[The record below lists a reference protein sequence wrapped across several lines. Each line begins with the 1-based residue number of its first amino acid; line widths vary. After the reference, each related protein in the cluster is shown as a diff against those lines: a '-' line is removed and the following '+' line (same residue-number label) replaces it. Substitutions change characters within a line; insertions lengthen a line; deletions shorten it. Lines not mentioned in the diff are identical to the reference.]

1 MFCSARR
8 LFSETTSCS
17 EAATIFGTSPASGE
31 IIINGT
37 RVCRSG
43 ENEVF
48 YDVGTLDANGNFV
61 ATVLSAFS
69 QIVTVSVGLPSAFQ
83 LVFLLAKSEQTLTE
97 TRSQIFIDALD
108 SGGNVRLCVFIKCM
122 LKRSMSCFDIA
133 LYILLCVLLCI
144 FA

>member
-1 MFCSARR
+1 
-8 LFSETTSCS
+8 
-17 EAATIFGTSPASGE
+17 
-31 IIINGT
+31 
-37 RVCRSG
+37 VCRSG

-61 ATVLSAFS
+61 VTVLSTFS

-108 SGGNVRLCVFIKCM
+108 SGGNVRLCVFITCM
-122 LKRSMSCFDIA
+122 LKRLTSCFVHLPA
-133 LYILLCVLLCI
+133 LYIC
-144 FA
+144 FAS